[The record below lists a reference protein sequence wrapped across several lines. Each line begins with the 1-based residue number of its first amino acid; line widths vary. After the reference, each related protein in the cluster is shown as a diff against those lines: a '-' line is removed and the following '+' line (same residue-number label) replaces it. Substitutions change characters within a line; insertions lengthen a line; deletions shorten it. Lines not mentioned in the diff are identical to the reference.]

1 MKRLIL
7 LLGAAA
13 LLWGCETTEFLAY
26 SGAQQNWPT
35 APGAMVRQNLAVP
48 VYYGLPP
55 RPYTVL
61 GEIAT
66 SKGQTWAWSDVQSEA
81 MEQAA
86 VEAKRRGADAIIV
99 ISRDASVTGY
109 YSTGSATVVGNTA
122 IGSGVTM
129 PVRTGHVRVTA
140 IEVLIIVYRS
150 AVPQGSYFKALTGNC
165 IFLQS
170 GIYVRLNMSEATNGQ
185 PLSLPKHNPRLPN
198 GHQARYTAET
208 VLRTRPKTYRKIV
221 HLLADPY

>member
-26 SGAQQNWPT
+26 SGVQQNWPT

-86 VEAKRRGADAIIV
+86 VEAKKRGTDAVIV

-122 IGSGVTM
+122 FGSGVTM
-129 PVRTGHVRVTA
+129 PVQTGHVRVTA
-140 IEVLIIVYRS
+140 I
-150 AVPQGSYFKALTGNC
+150 K
-165 IFLQS
+165 FL
-170 GIYVRLNMSEATNGQ
+170 
-185 PLSLPKHNPRLPN
+185 
-198 GHQARYTAET
+198 
-208 VLRTRPKTYRKIV
+208 
-221 HLLADPY
+221 

>member
-26 SGAQQNWPT
+26 LGVQQNWPT

-86 VEAKRRGADAIIV
+86 VEAKKRGADAIIV

-122 IGSGVTM
+122 FGSGVTM
-129 PVRTGHVRVTA
+129 PVQTGHVRVTA
-140 IEVLIIVYRS
+140 I
-150 AVPQGSYFKALTGNC
+150 K
-165 IFLQS
+165 FL
-170 GIYVRLNMSEATNGQ
+170 
-185 PLSLPKHNPRLPN
+185 
-198 GHQARYTAET
+198 
-208 VLRTRPKTYRKIV
+208 
-221 HLLADPY
+221 

>member
-1 MKRLIL
+1 VSLPPTPPVAYLYLVRPLTHRAPFEFNRADMKLGAL
-7 LLGAAA
+7 LLIFAPLVA
-13 LLWGCETTEFLAY
+13 CTHTEFIAY
-26 SGAQQNWPT
+26 SGAQQKWPT

-66 SKGQTWAWSDVQSEA
+66 SQGQTWAWSDVQSEA

-86 VEAKRRGADAIIV
+86 VEAKKRGADAIIV

-122 IGSGVTM
+122 FGSGVTTALQ
-129 PVRTGHVRVTA
+129 TGHVRVTA
-140 IEVLIIVYRS
+140 I
-150 AVPQGSYFKALTGNC
+150 K
-165 IFLQS
+165 FL
-170 GIYVRLNMSEATNGQ
+170 
-185 PLSLPKHNPRLPN
+185 
-198 GHQARYTAET
+198 
-208 VLRTRPKTYRKIV
+208 
-221 HLLADPY
+221 

>member
-66 SKGQTWAWSDVQSEA
+66 PKGQTWAWSDVQSEA

-86 VEAKRRGADAIIV
+86 VEAKKRGADAIIV
-99 ISRDASVTGY
+99 IS
-109 YSTGSATVVGNTA
+109 ATLRSPDITA
-122 IGSGVTM
+122 LAQPLWLAT
-129 PVRTGHVRVTA
+129 PR
-140 IEVLIIVYRS
+140 
-150 AVPQGSYFKALTGNC
+150 
-165 IFLQS
+165 
-170 GIYVRLNMSEATNGQ
+170 SEAASRCQ
-185 PLSLPKHNPRLPN
+185 C
-198 GHQARYTAET
+198 
-208 VLRTRPKTYRKIV
+208 RPDMF
-221 HLLADPY
+221 A

>member
-1 MKRLIL
+1 MKRLFLI
-7 LLGAAA
+7 LGAAA

-35 APGAMVRQNLAVP
+35 AAGAMVDTKLAVP

-55 RPYTVL
+55 RPYRVL

-86 VEAKRRGADAIIV
+86 DEAKKRGADAIV
-99 ISRDASVTGY
+99 VVSRDASVTGY

-122 IGSGVTM
+122 FGSGVTM
-129 PVRTGHVRVTA
+129 PVQTGHVRVTA
-140 IEVLIIVYRS
+140 IKFV
-150 AVPQGSYFKALTGNC
+150 
-165 IFLQS
+165 
-170 GIYVRLNMSEATNGQ
+170 
-185 PLSLPKHNPRLPN
+185 
-198 GHQARYTAET
+198 
-208 VLRTRPKTYRKIV
+208 
-221 HLLADPY
+221 